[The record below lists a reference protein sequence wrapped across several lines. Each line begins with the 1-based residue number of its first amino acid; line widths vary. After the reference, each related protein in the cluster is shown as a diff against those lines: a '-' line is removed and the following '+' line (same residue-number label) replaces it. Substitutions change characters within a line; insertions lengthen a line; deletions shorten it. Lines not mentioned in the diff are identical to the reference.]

1 LCSEKGRRKQ
11 KNNFQRLENYEQ
23 PDIIISSSFKHFE
36 IRRRKMSTAI
46 SAEEKTTPW
55 WLVLING
62 IAALILGILLLT
74 STGSTVFI
82 LVQFLGIYWL
92 IAGIFQII
100 GIFVDSSAWGW
111 KLFAGILG
119 ILAGILVLNHPL
131 WSALLVPTVLVLIL
145 GIQGIIFGVL
155 GIIQAFQ
162 GAGWGAGILGALSII
177 FGIVLVA
184 NPVLGAA
191 ALPWVLGI
199 FGIVGGIAAIIAA
212 FRMR

>member
-1 LCSEKGRRKQ
+1 ME
-11 KNNFQRLENYEQ
+11 EN
-23 PDIIISSSFKHFE
+23 KL
-36 IRRRKMSTAI
+36 
-46 SAEEKTTPW
+46 TPW

-92 IAGIFQII
+92 ISGIFQII
-100 GIFVDSSAWGW
+100 GIFLDSTAWGW

-119 ILAGILVLNHPL
+119 ILAGIVILNHPL
-131 WSALLVPTVLVLIL
+131 ISPLVVGTTLVIIM
-145 GIQGIIFGVL
+145 GVQGIIFGIAGL
-155 GIIQAFQ
+155 ISAFQ
-162 GAGWGAGILGALSII
+162 GAGWGAGILSALSII
-177 FGIVLVA
+177 FGLVLLF

-199 FGIVGGIAAIIAA
+199 FGIVGGIFAIVAA
-212 FRMR
+212 FRLR